1 MAVLGSTSLT
11 GCLYIESFLG
21 GQDPN
26 TLGGFRCV
34 FENATVSP
42 PSWVK
47 DTSYSTNGIAL
58 RVTTGN
64 IQSRTNFTF
73 AQTFADRSLG
83 LTIQQNA
90 SAVTIDS
97 ASGGITVNQQ
107 VASTSTTVGGGL
119 ADLPDHDHVYGS
131 NNFDTRSG
139 PAAVGVRDN
148 VTELRTSSSTGGN
161 QPHPHDLTFAQHAHP
176 VTSSHTHTISGQHDH
191 TISAP
196 TQQENF
202 AVIYRD
208 VIIAEKTI
216 KP

>member
-26 TLGGFRCV
+26 TLGGFRAI
-34 FENATVSP
+34 FENASAPT
-42 PSWVK
+42 SWVK
-47 DTSYSTNGIAL
+47 DTSYSTSGIAL

-73 AQTFADRSLG
+73 AQTFTSRSLG

-90 SAVTIDS
+90 SAVTIAS
-97 ASGGITVNQQ
+97 APGNITANQQ
-107 VASTSTTVGGGL
+107 VASTTTTTQGGL
-119 ADLPDHDHVYGS
+119 ADLGLHDHTYES
-131 NNFDTRSG
+131 NNFTTRAG
-139 PAAVGVRDN
+139 PASLPARAN
-148 VTELRTSSSTGGN
+148 NTESRNSSNTGGN
-161 QPHPHDLTFAQHAHP
+161 AQHTHNLTFTQHAHP

-208 VIIAEKTI
+208 VIIAEKSR